1 MRRGPLFAEAGGE
14 VGGGGGGGT
23 LFAGGGGAPA
33 PPAVNPS
40 GAAPPAS
47 PWFKDD
53 SGNFADGWQSRLP
66 DGLKDHA
73 SLRAINSIEALT
85 KSYVETK
92 GLVGKK
98 LEAPGPDATPEQL
111 AAWRKVL
118 GTPDK
123 PEGYYGEQKS
133 FRPDAVPEDAW
144 DAETE
149 KGFLALAH
157 KHHLPPAA
165 VKEIM
170 AFYGE
175 SVGKGLSANVEA
187 ATATLQVE
195 AGKLRQAWG
204 KDYETNLNA
213 AFRMAKTAGLDPATD
228 PIFTNAATVQ
238 AFARMAALLSED
250 KLVTGGSSSVVNGIA
265 ERIGDIT
272 NPSSQSL
279 MAREYRG
286 ELGPERQRN
295 AQLQLHALYEAQ
307 KPK

>member
-1 MRRGPLFAEAGGE
+1 MRFRGPLFVEAGTE
-14 VGGGGGGGT
+14 TGGGGGT
-23 LFAGGGGAPA
+23 LFAGGGDPA
-33 PPAVNPS
+33 PPVVNTGS
-40 GAAPPAS
+40 AAPPAS
-47 PWFKDD
+47 PWFKDE
-53 SGNFADGWQSRLP
+53 SGNFADGWQARLP
-66 DGLKDHA
+66 DGLKDHP
-73 SLRAINSIEALT
+73 SLRALGSMEALA

-118 GTPDK
+118 GAPDK
-123 PEGYYGEQKS
+123 PEGYYGDQKS
-133 FRPDAVPEDAW
+133 FRPDAVPEEAW

-170 AFYGE
+170 SFYGE
-175 SVGKGLSANVEA
+175 SVGKGLAANVEA
-187 ATATLQVE
+187 SAATLQVE
-195 AGKLRQAWG
+195 AGKLRTAWG
-204 KDYETNLNA
+204 KDYDSNLNA
-213 AFRMAKTAGLDPATD
+213 ALRMAKTAGLDPATD

-238 AFARMAALLSED
+238 AFARMASLFSED
-250 KLVTGGSSSVVNGIA
+250 KLVTGGSTSIENGIA

-295 AQLQLHALYEAQ
+295 AQTQLHALYEAQ
-307 KPK
+307 KAK